1 MPLRA
6 AIMPS
11 TVLQNLCGLPSLTVP
26 VGIDADGL
34 PIGIQLTGG
43 PWSEP
48 HLLSVGAALESAGT
62 FAVRTP
68 PRFAT

>member
-11 TVLQNLCGLPSLTVP
+11 TVLQNVCGLPSLTVP
-26 VGIDADGL
+26 VGTDAEGL
-34 PIGIQLTGG
+34 PVGIQLTGG

-48 HLLSVGAALESAGT
+48 HLLSIGAALEYAGT
-62 FAVRTP
+62 FTVRTP
-68 PRFAT
+68 QRFAT